1 MKKLSLLFIVLS
13 VLFASC
19 DDKDPSIT
27 FLDQNEQTL
36 ASSSVDVQLDFT
48 ASFPALACKI
58 YIYDNKE
65 LENVRVYEVVN
76 DGSVQDITADLSIT
90 ESNLGSGIMKSIFYV
105 AHKGIES
112 PKYKKTYEAGDV
124 IKLSVEATDN
134 NQNIKTASLLI
145 NVK

>member
-1 MKKLSLLFIVLS
+1 MKKLSLLFIALS
-13 VLFASC
+13 VLFTSC

-36 ASSSVDVQLDFT
+36 ASSSVDVQLDLK
-48 ASFPALACKI
+48 ASIPALACKI
-58 YIYDNKE
+58 YISDNKE

-124 IKLSVEATDN
+124 IRLLVEATDN